1 MGDADVRGRAPDP
14 KGPVIM
20 RQTLVASVALGL
32 LACGGGGSSAPPPVE
47 SIVRNDRSADIG
59 RAMLKQR
66 GDRIQVQIRLTGLKP
81 GRHGMHLHATS
92 LCQGPGFTTAGSHL
106 NPGGMKHG
114 RLNPQGHHLGDLP
127 NLDVDK
133 NGKADAT
140 VDVTGPEAA
149 KGLKAFLG
157 RGMALVIHADPDD
170 EKTDPTG
177 SSGAR
182 VACAAF
188 KP

>member
-1 MGDADVRGRAPDP
+1 MVGSA
-14 KGPVIM
+14 
-20 RQTLVASVALGL
+20 ALAAYG
-32 LACGGGGSSAPPPVE
+32 CGGGSPAPPPVM
-47 SIVRNDRSADIG
+47 SIVYNDRTVDIG
-59 RAMLKQR
+59 RALLEQK
-66 GDRIQVQIRLTGLKP
+66 GDGIQVKIRVTGLKP
-81 GRHGMHLHATS
+81 GRHGMHLHAAAV
-92 LCQGPGFTTAGSHL
+92 CQGPAFTTAGTHL

-114 RLNPQGHHLGDLP
+114 RLNPQGRHLGDLP
-127 NLDVDK
+127 NLEVDK

-140 VDVTGPEAA
+140 VDVSGAEAS

-157 RGMALVIHADPDD
+157 ARGMSLVIHADPDD

>member
-1 MGDADVRGRAPDP
+1 MGCAV
-14 KGPVIM
+14 V
-20 RQTLVASVALGL
+20 LALG
-32 LACGGGGSSAPPPVE
+32 CGGGSTVPPVE

-59 RAMLKQR
+59 RALLKQK
-66 GDRIQVQIRLTGLKP
+66 GDNVQVQVRVTGLKP
-81 GRHGMHLHATS
+81 GRHGMHLHAVGI
-92 LCQGPGFTTAGSHL
+92 CQGPAFTTAGSHL
-106 NPGGMKHG
+106 NPAGLKHG

-127 NLDVDK
+127 NLVVDQ

-140 VDVTGPEAA
+140 VDVTGAETA

-157 RGMALVIHADPDD
+157 RGMSLVIHADPDD

-177 SSGAR
+177 GSGAR

-188 KP
+188 RP